1 MTTAALPAKGTRS
14 HTLLVVLQQGPG
26 TFYQVCERAGFD
38 IEDTRLEYALRK
50 IFDRLIG
57 GNARVVGIIYHLT
70 DDARRALEPVA
81 ATAPPYVGQVA
92 GPAYR
97 GTPHLMPVTIARRAA
112 GARA

>member
-1 MTTAALPAKGTRS
+1 MTTATFPAKGTRS
-14 HTLLVVLQQGPG
+14 HTLLVALQQGPG

-70 DDARRALEPVA
+70 DDARRALEPVNA
-81 ATAPPYVGQVA
+81 VAPPYVGQVA
-92 GPAYR
+92 GPAFR
-97 GTPHLMPVTIARRAA
+97 GTYHPSQVRIVRRAA

>member
-1 MTTAALPAKGTRS
+1 MTTGAFPSNGMRS
-14 HTLLVVLQQGPG
+14 HTLLVALQQAPG

-57 GNARVVGIIYHLT
+57 GNARVDGIIYHLT
-70 DDARRALEPVA
+70 DEARRALNPEA
-81 ATAPPYVGQVA
+81 AAAVPYVGQVA
-92 GPAYR
+92 GPAFR
-97 GTPHLMPVTIARRAA
+97 GTYHPSQVRIVRRAA